1 MMERQKSESIPK
13 LPYNPEPDNDLD
25 KATKANAY
33 LESISPGFKARSNA
47 HRAAAAKVKAVS

>member
-33 LESISPGFKARSNA
+33 LESISPGFKARSDA
-47 HRAAAAKVKAVS
+47 RRGCCC